1 MFFIVRNATTGR
13 ISRRTS
19 ARRKTAK
26 STPAEPDFAHNEGF
40 CLVVSNGRS
49 AARRAVNIFI
59 LHTLPSCDV
68 PTYLGMEEIQLE
80 MNGMSNNSSL
90 CVCYFYRNFYK
101 YKSRL
106 VFVVARF
113 WEKPCR
119 NFGEIFDKTVPDG
132 KRLS

>member
-1 MFFIVRNATTGR
+1 MGAPRLEEPLIFSSYTPFLRATY
-13 ISRRTS
+13 
-19 ARRKTAK
+19 
-26 STPAEPDFAHNEGF
+26 
-40 CLVVSNGRS
+40 L
-49 AARRAVNIFI
+49 
-59 LHTLPSCDV
+59 